1 MFVARRY
8 KQLLEAARR
17 DRNEG
22 RFWEDIDGEIKAH
35 SGDEFR
41 IRDIWESFVDGG
53 REILD
58 IWARDRGDLSMI
70 TLQEAGVTTLAF
82 ARITEKIFGKTVLDA
97 WNDPQFIADQ
107 LVRTI
112 NTEEIDGEKMGG
124 LSKIGD
130 MIESIGEGMPYPMG
144 GISDEY
150 VETPRT
156 DKYGLLVPVTK
167 EALIKD
173 KTGQLL
179 DRCQTHALAL
189 RINKEKRVLDTV
201 CGITTSYRRNG
212 GAAQATYGTTHTEGT
227 FNNQLVNPIADEA
240 SIQTSDL
247 AFDAIT
253 DPNTGD
259 PITVMPTT
267 VLCAKDK
274 YNRAFI
280 VFNATEY
287 REVSGSKTLIYNNP
301 LDMNRING
309 LRNRENVLTN
319 SYVASRVGNT
329 TTWFRGDF
337 KKAFAYMQVWG
348 ITTARAPRNS
358 ELEFTN
364 DIVERF
370 KVSERGVPAVMEPR
384 YVQKNTAS

>member
-1 MFVARRY
+1 MFVARTYRN
-8 KQLLEAARR
+8 LLEAARR

-22 RFWEDIDGEIKAH
+22 RFWQDIEGEIKAH
-35 SGDEFR
+35 SRDEFR
-41 IRDIWESFVDGG
+41 IRDIWEAFVEGG

-58 IWARDRGDLSMI
+58 IWRRDGESLSMV
-70 TLQEAGVTTLAF
+70 TLQESGVTTMAF
-82 ARITEKIFGKTVLDA
+82 ARITEKIFGNTVLEA
-97 WNDPQFIADQ
+97 WNDPIFIADQ

-112 NTEEIDGEKMGG
+112 NTEEIDGEKMAG
-124 LSKIGD
+124 LSNIGD

-144 GISDEY
+144 GLTDESI
-150 VETPRT
+150 ETPRT
-156 DKYGLLVPVTK
+156 DKFGLIVPVTK
-167 EALIKD
+167 EALIKN

-179 DRCQTHALAL
+179 DRCQSHGTAL

-201 CGITTSYRRNG
+201 CGITTSYRRSG
-212 GAAQATYGTTHTEGT
+212 GAAQATYGTTHTDGT
-227 FNNQLVNPIADEA
+227 FNNQLVNALTDEA
-240 SIQTSDL
+240 TVQASDL
-247 AFDAIT
+247 AFDAIV

-259 PITVMPTT
+259 PITVLPTT
-267 VLCAKDK
+267 VLTSKAKF
-274 YNRAFI
+274 NRAHI
-280 VFNATEY
+280 IFNATEY
-287 REVSGSKTLIYNNP
+287 REVSGSKTMIYSNP
-301 LDMNRING
+301 LDMPRING
-309 LRNRENVLTN
+309 LRNREAVLTN
-319 SYVASRVGNT
+319 NYVASRVGND

-348 ITTARAPRNS
+348 ITTVRAPRNS